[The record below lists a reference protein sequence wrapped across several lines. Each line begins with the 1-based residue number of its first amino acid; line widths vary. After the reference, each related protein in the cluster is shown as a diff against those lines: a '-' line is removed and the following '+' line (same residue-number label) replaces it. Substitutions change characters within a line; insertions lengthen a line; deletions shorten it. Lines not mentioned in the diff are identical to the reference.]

1 MMIFMNAEGKHPIRG
16 VPDDTPGVCY
26 RSSKKGWMTQRLFR
40 EYLSERKAMRAD
52 PHGRNKTIY
61 LDNCSGHLEADQC
74 QDELNSINADLQFF
88 PLNATDLCQPADSF
102 IIAKIKDARWN
113 AKKLSLIKENCW
125 QNNIRMDG
133 SWSGKLQNPGKTF
146 FLQLAA
152 DAVRD
157 VNHQK
162 DKNGMSYA
170 RKAMIRCGLSLG
182 IDGTWSVAQL
192 YPHLQDVVAKH
203 RAHFE
208 GEPVTSTPDTQKS
221 STAPGE

>member
-1 MMIFMNAEGKHPIRG
+1 MVIFMNAEGKHPIRG
-16 VPDDTPGVCY
+16 VPDDTPGVYY

-52 PHGRNKTIY
+52 PRGRNKTIY
-61 LDNCSGHLEADQC
+61 LDNCY
-74 QDELNSINADLQFF
+74 DLQFF
-88 PLNATDLCQPADSF
+88 PPNATDLCQPTGSF
-102 IIAKIKDARWN
+102 IIKKIKDAWKARWN

-125 QNNIRMDG
+125 QNKVRKDG
-133 SWSGKLQNPGKTF
+133 SWSGKLQNPGKKF
-146 FLQLAA
+146 FLQLAV

-162 DKNGMSYA
+162 DKNVMSYA

-192 YPHLQDVVAKH
+192 YPHLQEIVAKH
-203 RAHFE
+203 RTHFE